1 VVEQNLVFEEYA
13 KMFCEQ
19 GFDNKFKELE
29 NKKERMKALVLCM
42 RNTEEKLDAL
52 AKIDSLKS
60 ITRNSLSDLSEKID
74 ECTMYYTVETDS
86 NNLKKRSKSLNIILD
101 RNSNKFKRVAK
112 SCSNISEF
120 LIK

>member
-60 ITRNSLSDLSEKID
+60 ITRNSSSDLNEKIV
-74 ECTMYYTVETDS
+74 ECTNVETDS
-86 NNLKKRSKSLNIILD
+86 KNLKKRSKSLNIILD
-101 RNSNKFKRVAK
+101 HNSNKFKRVAK